1 MELILGLKPMSQY
14 DAAATPMWRCFTDK
28 VNPIPFKS
36 IAPGVDLNAKNVAI
50 NSSSKKSQN
59 LDFSRPDMIDD
70 KLFSE
75 IIWKTVRG
83 EKSVMPTPR
92 REAFVKLVKKEV
104 EDED

>member
-1 MELILGLKPMSQY
+1 
-14 DAAATPMWRCFTDK
+14 MWRCFIDK

-36 IAPGVDLNAKNVAI
+36 IEPGVDLNAKNVAI
-50 NSSSKKSQN
+50 NSSSRKSQY
-59 LDFSRPDMIDD
+59 LDFSKPDMIDD

-92 REAFVKLVKKEV
+92 RGAFVKLVKKED
-104 EDED
+104 EEKDED